1 MKPYD
6 VAVIGLGTMG
16 SFLAMELAGRKVSV
30 IGFDQYSPPHHQ
42 GSHSGETRVFRTA
55 YYEHP
60 SYTPLAQRSGSSGIV
75 WEKMGRPLLTR
86 IGLLSMGREDSE
98 IISRIR
104 RVRRSINYPL

>member
-6 VAVIGLGTMG
+6 VAVIGLGSMG
-16 SFLAMELAGRKVSV
+16 SFLALELAGRKVSV

-60 SYTPLAQRSGSSGIV
+60 SYTPLALRSG
-75 WEKMGRPLLTR
+75 LLWDR
-86 IGLLSMGREDSE
+86 LG
-98 IISRIR
+98 
-104 RVRRSINYPL
+104 RRSGKTIAHSDRPTQHGPRKF